1 MSRRI
6 VSESLPTFPW
16 DTIAGAKVKA
26 QSHPG
31 GIVDVSVGTPVD
43 PTPQIVTE
51 ALTATSDAH
60 GYPQVW
66 GTPALR
72 VGILDHMKQVWGAP
86 AQLGETSVLPVIG
99 TKELVA
105 SLPSQLGLGPD
116 STIVIPACAYP
127 TYQVGAQ
134 LAGATVQAV
143 NEPDEVEGHPDLI
156 WINSPAN
163 PSGRILDLDEMKAWV
178 EFARSTGAV
187 LASDECYGEFVWEGE
202 CVSVLNERVNGGDV
216 TGLLACLSMS
226 KRSNMA
232 GYRAGFVVGDS
243 ALTSELLTL
252 RKHSGLMLSAPV
264 AAAMQVA
271 LADRSHVWEQVKRY
285 QLRREVLKPALEQAG
300 FRIDHSEGSLYLWAT
315 EGEDCRAT
323 LDRLADLGIL
333 CSPGDFYV
341 DGGSDHVRIGLTA
354 TDERINAAAER
365 LSEAR

>member
-1 MSRRI
+1 MTRRV
-6 VSESLPTFPW
+6 VSAGLPTFPW
-16 DTIAGAKVKA
+16 DTIAGAKAKA
-26 QSHPG
+26 QSHPD
-31 GIVDVSVGTPVD
+31 GIVDLSVGTPVD
-43 PTPQIVTE
+43 PTPRLVTE
-51 ALTATSDAH
+51 ALTSASDAH

-72 VGILDHMKQVWGAP
+72 AAILGHMKQVWGAP
-86 AQLGETSVLPVIG
+86 SHLDETNVLPVIG

-116 STIVIPACAYP
+116 STVVIPACAYP
-127 TYQVGAQ
+127 TYRVGTQ

-143 NEPDEVEGHPDLI
+143 NEPDEVEGAPDLI

-178 EFARSTGAV
+178 ELARRTGAV

-202 CVSVLNERVNGGDV
+202 SISVLDERVNDGNV

-232 GYRAGFVVGDS
+232 GYRAGFVVGD
-243 ALTSELLTL
+243 AELTRELLFI
-252 RKHSGLMLSAPV
+252 RKHSGLMVSTPV
-264 AAAMQVA
+264 AEAMTVA
-271 LADRSHVWEQVKRY
+271 LADRSHVLEQAKRY
-285 QLRREVLKPALEQAG
+285 QLRRDVLKPALEKAG

-315 EGEDCRAT
+315 HDEDCRST
-323 LDRLADLGIL
+323 LDRLASLGIL

-341 DGGSDHVRIGLTA
+341 EGGSDHVRIGLTA
-354 TDERINAAAER
+354 TDERIKAAAER
-365 LSEAR
+365 LAESH